1 MRNILSSTAFLV
13 VNKYLASK
21 IGVDASILLADL
33 ISKEGYFIDNKRL
46 VDGYFFN
53 TSENILRDT
62 TLSKY
67 KQRESIKILQDQK
80 FIKTKL
86 SGMPSKLHFKINHD
100 KILKFLTTSSKK
112 TKQQAVKKAKP
123 NKNKLIKLE
132 NNISIRVGKFGAE
145 VSDISSELNMPID
158 MANEFLSYW
167 TESSGKKMRFE
178 KQPTFDIKRRLLR
191 WQKNEKKW
199 NKNKSITNHIDS
211 HNKARDILNN
221 L

>member
-1 MRNILSSTAFLV
+1 MRNILSSTSFLV

-21 IGVDASILLADL
+21 IGIDASVLLADL
-33 ISKEGYFIDNKRL
+33 ISKEGYFIDTNGL
-46 VDGYFFN
+46 IDGYFFN
-53 TSENILRDT
+53 TSENIIKDT

-67 KQRESIKILQDQK
+67 KQREAVKILQDQK

-86 SGMPSKLHFKINHD
+86 SGMPSKLHFKIDHD

-123 NKNKLIKLE
+123 NNNNTIKLD
-132 NNISIRVGKFGAE
+132 NNISIRLGKFGAE
-145 VSDISSELNMPID
+145 VSDISSELNIPID
-158 MANEFLSYW
+158 MSNEFLSYW

-178 KQPTFDIKRRLLR
+178 KQPTFCVKRRLIR
-191 WQKNEKKW
+191 WQKNSKKW
-199 NKNKSITNHIDS
+199 DKKSTINNHIDS
-211 HNKARDILNN
+211 HNEAKDILNN

>member
-13 VNKYLASK
+13 VNKFLASK
-21 IGVDASILLADL
+21 IGIDASILLADL
-33 ISKEGYFIDNKRL
+33 ISKEGYFIDNDRL

-67 KQRESIKILQDQK
+67 KQRESVKILQDQK

-86 SGMPSKLHFKINHD
+86 SGMPSKLHFKIDHD

-123 NKNKLIKLE
+123 NNNNTIKLN
-132 NNISIRVGKFGAE
+132 NNISIRDAKFK
-145 VSDISSELNMPID
+145 SKI
-158 MANEFLSYW
+158 LSYKNDFSIEILEDFYMYW
-167 TESSGKKMRFE
+167 SEVGGTKMRFE
-178 KQPTFDIKRRLLR
+178 KQKTFDIYRRLLR
-191 WQKNEKKW
+191 WQKNSKKW
-199 NKNKSITNHIDS
+199 DKKSTINNHIDS
-211 HNKARDILNN
+211 HNEARDILNK